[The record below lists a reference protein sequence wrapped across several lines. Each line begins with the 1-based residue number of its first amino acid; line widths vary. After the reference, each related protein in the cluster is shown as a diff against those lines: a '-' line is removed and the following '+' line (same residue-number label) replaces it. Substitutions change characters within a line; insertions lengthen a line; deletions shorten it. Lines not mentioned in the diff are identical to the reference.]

1 MPTTLFAA
9 LIALPGIA
17 FAADYQPAVNQG
29 NITPASAAAM
39 AAPNTLQQEIQG
51 PSGEL
56 LATQPGEVDS
66 QDNADIDDDSTDIDS
81 DERDD
86 AEVDSADV
94 NNIDANNA
102 EVDNTDVNE
111 IDSDSEDGDEQMAEP
126 TVSANA
132 PTQLNQQ
139 HSAPDYDPLIQGE
152 ANRGNVTPAD
162 LRNQSAPITL
172 QEKKKGPRGELLATQ
187 PGEVQLQENRR
198 FNVR

>member
-1 MPTTLFAA
+1 MKSHSFMPTTLFAA

-29 NITPASAAAM
+29 NITPASAATM
-39 AAPNTLQQEIQG
+39 AAPNTLQQKIQG
-51 PSGEL
+51 PNGEL
-56 LATQPGEVDS
+56 LATQPGEIDA

-81 DERDD
+81 DD

-94 NNIDANNA
+94 NNA
-102 EVDNTDVNE
+102 EVDNTGINE
-111 IDSDSEDGDEQMAEP
+111 IDSDSESGNEQIAAP
-126 TVSANA
+126 TVAANA

-152 ANRGNVTPAD
+152 VNRGSVTPAD

-172 QEKKKGPRGELLATQ
+172 QEKKKGPHGELLATQ